1 MVLSSQVFRFHFLAR
16 TDCIDRTKMY
26 RGSAKYT
33 RVPTQEDSPRV
44 SRGSAFSPS
53 QFKLKEEAV
62 PWKAVGLAALLF
74 VLGAVLLAAGC
85 LIHTGH
91 VENEVYG
98 DRYTVYTLVQ
108 KMKIFTTFKTAY
120 PEEKAKC
127 LDVVCLDSSTLKN

>member
-1 MVLSSQVFRFHFLAR
+1 
-16 TDCIDRTKMY
+16 MY

-33 RVPTQEDSPRV
+33 RVPNQEDSPRV

-98 DRYTVYTLVQ
+98 DRYTH
-108 KMKIFTTFKTAY
+108 
-120 PEEKAKC
+120 C
-127 LDVVCLDSSTLKN
+127 HKNHSFHD

>member
-1 MVLSSQVFRFHFLAR
+1 
-16 TDCIDRTKMY
+16 MY

-33 RVPTQEDSPRV
+33 RVPNQEDSPRV

-98 DRYTVYTLVQ
+98 DRYTHCHKNHSFHDKRQ
-108 KMKIFTTFKTAY
+108 DK
-120 PEEKAKC
+120 
-127 LDVVCLDSSTLKN
+127 SST